1 MRDSQFS
8 CGLINLCDINGPPPP
23 MFANLYDAV
32 DFLINKYLLPKG
44 DVPIATAAF
53 KLIDANGD
61 EVSSSLPGSVPQY
74 RKYSITLAEL
84 QALGADSTGQITL
97 FTPGDPT
104 VIQDFQYITTQG
116 FAGPGLSTAGLNLFY
131 FDTQINALPDAPM
144 IITSL
149 NRQTPVNTSKTD
161 NSSMLPFACPLD
173 ANDPGPVIAQ
183 FVMTGCNLEDLTA
196 GAITIWVCYAT
207 LP

>member
-1 MRDSQFS
+1 
-8 CGLINLCDINGPPPP
+8 

-53 KLIDANGD
+53 K
-61 EVSSSLPGSVPQY
+61 
-74 RKYSITLAEL
+74 
-84 QALGADSTGQITL
+84 
-97 FTPGDPT
+97 
-104 VIQDFQYITTQG
+104 
-116 FAGPGLSTAGLNLFY
+116 LNLFY